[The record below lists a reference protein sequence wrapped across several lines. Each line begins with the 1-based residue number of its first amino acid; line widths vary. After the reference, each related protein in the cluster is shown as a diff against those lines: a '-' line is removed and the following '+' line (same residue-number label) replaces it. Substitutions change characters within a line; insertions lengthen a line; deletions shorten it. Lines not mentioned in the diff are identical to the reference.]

1 MAAQAS
7 LCAATDAGA
16 IRFWATD
23 GELTPPARVVSTG
36 SGSIVVRARPKTDFW
51 QRTGYGFRHDNGH
64 FCPMVRV
71 PDCAGAAWAS
81 FELTVAFAGEYAHQF
96 DQAGLMLRASPA
108 LWLKAGVEFVDGRR
122 QASVVITRGAKSDW
136 SVVPLTGPAG
146 DPFWVR
152 LRGAEDG
159 SITVAWSQ
167 AAPDRGAAV
176 PPRAS
181 FTLMRLA
188 DFLSPPADGAAPV
201 AV

>member
-7 LCAATDAGA
+7 LCSVTDAGL

-51 QRTGYGFRHDNGH
+51 QRTGYGFVHDTGH
-64 FCPMVRV
+64 FCPMVRI
-71 PDCAGAAWAS
+71 PDSPGAAWAT
-81 FELTVAFAGEYAHQF
+81 FELTLAFAGEYAHQF

-108 LWLKAGVEFVDGRR
+108 HWLKAGVEYVDGRR
-122 QASVVITRGAKSDW
+122 QASVVVTRGAKSDW
-136 SVVPLTGPAG
+136 SVVPLSGPVV
-146 DPFWVR
+146 DPFWIR

-159 SITVAWSQ
+159 SVSVSWSQ
-167 AAPDRGAAV
+167 EV
-176 PPRAS
+176 PPRGAS
-181 FTLMRLA
+181 VPPRGSFALMRLA
-188 DFLSPPADGAAPV
+188 DFLAPPADGVSPI